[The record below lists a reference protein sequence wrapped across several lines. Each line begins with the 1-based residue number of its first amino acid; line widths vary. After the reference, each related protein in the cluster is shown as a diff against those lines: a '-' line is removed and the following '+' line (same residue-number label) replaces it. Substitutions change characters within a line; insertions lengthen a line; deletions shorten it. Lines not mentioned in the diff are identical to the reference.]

1 METEVEAIFVTFC
14 QKIWGLLLCHET
26 FTEAEFKSDE
36 LSYQAEEISRQH
48 NILAVECLMI
58 TALSFILR
66 KFSHGGGGHV
76 LYAQESLRV

>member
-36 LSYQAEEISRQH
+36 LSY
-48 NILAVECLMI
+48 
-58 TALSFILR
+58 
-66 KFSHGGGGHV
+66 
-76 LYAQESLRV
+76 